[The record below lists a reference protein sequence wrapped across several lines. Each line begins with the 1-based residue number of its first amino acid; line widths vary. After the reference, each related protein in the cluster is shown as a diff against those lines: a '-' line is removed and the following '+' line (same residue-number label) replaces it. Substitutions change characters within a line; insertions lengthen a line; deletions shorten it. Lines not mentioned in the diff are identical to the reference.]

1 MLELNS
7 FGTCLYDNIKGV
19 YGISNPQNY
28 IFLQSFDGYTPL
40 LLKAKQLLGNC
51 DIAAIYANN
60 EIPRY
65 NMYSV
70 SKKNITFVRRFYN
83 LFLKT
88 EFKGLRVAYEQPY
101 IIGNGIFLQEHTLL
115 SLAVVPDDDDFCGIP
130 TILVS
135 RGNMTEIIKNVITN
149 YSYQPPF
156 KVVNQE
162 YLDSFK
168 YTIDDLSPIDVCKIL
183 KRVENAKNN

>member
-1 MLELNS
+1 MLELSS
-7 FGTCLYDNIKGV
+7 FDACLYDNINRV
-19 YGISNPQNY
+19 YGINNPQNF
-28 IFLQSFDGYTPL
+28 IFLRSFDGYTPL

-51 DIAAIYANN
+51 DIAAVYTNK

-65 NMYSV
+65 NIYSV
-70 SKKNITFVRRFYN
+70 RNNGITFVRNFYK

-88 EFKGLRVAYEQPY
+88 EFKGLRVAYEKPY
-101 IIGNGIFLQEHTLL
+101 IIGNGIFLQNNELL
-115 SLAVVPDDDDFCGIP
+115 SLAVVPDDFCSIP

-135 RGNMTEIIKNVITN
+135 RGKMTKIVKNVMKN
-149 YSYQPPF
+149 YPYQPPF

-168 YTIDDLSPIDVCKIL
+168 YTMPDLSPIDVCKIL

>member
-1 MLELNS
+1 MLELQS
-7 FGTCLYDNIKGV
+7 FDTCLYDNVKGV

-28 IFLQSFDGYTPL
+28 IFLRSFDGYTPL
-40 LLKAKQLLGNC
+40 LLKAKQLLCNC
-51 DIAAIYANN
+51 DIAAIYTDN

-65 NMYSV
+65 NTYSV

-101 IIGNGIFLQEHTLL
+101 IIGNGMFIQDNKLL
-115 SLAVVPDDDDFCGIP
+115 SLAVVPENCCSIP

-135 RGNMTEIIKNVITN
+135 RGNMTEIIKNVMKN
-149 YSYQPPF
+149 YPYQPPF

-168 YTIDDLSPIDVCKIL
+168 YTMPDLSPIDVCKIL